1 MTVVPDIR
9 CVPDIAR
16 VWAGNA
22 PNKAALMDADRVVT
36 YAQLND
42 KSNRIA
48 NTMTAAGIRAGSHI
62 GFLGKNSAA
71 FFEVWV
77 GANKAGCALAPLNWR
92 SAAAE
97 LVEVVDDAKMPLI
110 FAGREFAELA
120 ERVRGSATI
129 SVQVI
134 GEDELTQWSSGA
146 DGADP
151 GIALN
156 DGATTLLGYTSGT
169 TAAPKGVPIS
179 HGAVMNWFRAAATEP
194 SVNWNSDDVGM
205 MVMPNFHLGGTLV
218 SLPALY
224 HGASLAI
231 LPAFDPAAFVAAV
244 AAHRPTVTCLVPTA
258 MQMLLDHK
266 PEQPADFSSLRRM
279 LYAGSP
285 IGQHTLQQ
293 ALEVFGCDFVQFYGT
308 TETFIITLLRPE
320 QHRLDNPDLL
330 RSCGQ
335 PMPGVELRIVDP
347 NGGDVAAGVAGE
359 VLVRSPWMFSGYWNK
374 PDATAN
380 AIVDG
385 WYHTGDAGIRD
396 KDGNLFLVDRLKDM
410 IVSGGENIYSA
421 EVERALAAHPSVQ
434 SVAVVGAPDQK
445 WGERV
450 VAFVVPYPDRPVD
463 VSELMSHCR
472 GLIAGYKV
480 PKEIHVMDALPQ
492 TASGKV
498 QKTALRQQLQGITA
512 TPLMTANPQG
522 E

>member
-1 MTVVPDIR
+1 MMVVPDIR
-9 CVPDIAR
+9 CVPDVAR

-42 KSNRIA
+42 RSNRIA

-120 ERVRGSATI
+120 ERVRGSAAI

-374 PDATAN
+374 PDATAT

-450 VAFVVPYPDRPVD
+450 VAFVVPYPDRPAD
-463 VSELMSHCR
+463 VSDLMSHCR

-480 PKEIHVMDALPQ
+480 PKEIHVTDALPQ

-498 QKTALRQQLQGITA
+498 QKAALRQKL
-512 TPLMTANPQG
+512 LG

>member
-1 MTVVPDIR
+1 
-9 CVPDIAR
+9 
-16 VWAGNA
+16 
-22 PNKAALMDADRVVT
+22 
-36 YAQLND
+36 
-42 KSNRIA
+42 
-48 NTMTAAGIRAGSHI
+48 
-62 GFLGKNSAA
+62 
-71 FFEVWV
+71 
-77 GANKAGCALAPLNWR
+77 
-92 SAAAE
+92 
-97 LVEVVDDAKMPLI
+97 VEVVQDAKVSLI
-110 FAGREFAELA
+110 FAGNDFTELA
-120 ERVRGSATI
+120 ERVRQATEITVRVI
-129 SVQVI
+129 S
-134 GEDELTQWSSGA
+134 EDELGEWFSRGSCS
-146 DGADP
+146 DP
-151 GIALN
+151 GIALH
-156 DGATTLLGYTSGT
+156 DSATALLGYTSGT
-169 TAAPKGVPIS
+169 TAAPKGVPIT
-179 HGAVMNWFRAAATEP
+179 HGALRNWFRAAATEP
-194 SVNWNSDDVGM
+194 SVNWNSDDVGL
-205 MVMPNFHLGGTLV
+205 MVMPNFHLAGTLV

-224 HGASLAI
+224 HGASLAT
-231 LPAFDPAAFVAAV
+231 LSAFDPAAFIFAV
-244 AAHRPTVTCLVPTA
+244 AEHRPTVTCLVPTA
-258 MQMLLDHK
+258 IQMLLDHK
-266 PEQPADFSSLRRM
+266 SERPPDFSSLRRM
-279 LYAGSP
+279 LYAGSA

-359 VLVRSPWMFSGYWNK
+359 VLVRSPWMFTGYWHK
-374 PDATAN
+374 PDATAA

-450 VAFVVPYPDRPVD
+450 VAFVVPYPDRSAD
-463 VSELMSHCR
+463 VSELVSHCR

-498 QKTALRQQLQGITA
+498 QKAALRQQL
-512 TPLMTANPQG
+512 LG

>member
-1 MTVVPDIR
+1 MVTSSISCIPDM
-9 CVPDIAR
+9 AR
-16 VWAGNA
+16 AWSGKAA
-22 PNKAALMDADRVVT
+22 DKAALIDADRVVS
-36 YAQLND
+36 YAQLD
-42 KSNRIA
+42 ERSNRIA
-48 NTMTAAGIRAGSHI
+48 NTLIAAGVQPGSHI
-62 GFLGKNSAA
+62 GYLGKNSAA
-71 FFEVWV
+71 FFEIWV
-77 GANKAGCALAPLNWR
+77 GANKAGCAIAPLNWR
-92 SAAAE
+92 NAAAE
-97 LVEVVDDAKMPLI
+97 LVEVVHDAKMPLT
-110 FAGREFAELA
+110 FAGREFTELA
-120 ERVRGSATI
+120 ERVRQATEFTL
-129 SVQVI
+129 QVI
-134 GEDELTQWSSGA
+134 PEDELDQWFSRRTS
-146 DGADP
+146 ADP
-151 GIALN
+151 GIALP
-156 DGATTLLGYTSGT
+156 DSATALLGYISGT

-194 SVNWNSDDVGM
+194 SVNWNSDEVGL

-231 LPAFDPAAFVAAV
+231 LPTFDPAAFVAAV

-266 PEQPADFSSLRRM
+266 SEQPADFSSLRRM
-279 LYAGSP
+279 LYADSP

-308 TETFIITLLRPE
+308 TETSIITLLRPE

-335 PMPGVELRIVDP
+335 PMPGVQLRILDP
-347 NGGDVAAGVAGE
+347 NGFDVPDGVTGE

-374 PDATAN
+374 PDVSAT

-396 KDGNLFLVDRLKDM
+396 QDGNLFLVDRLKDM

-421 EVERALAAHPSVQ
+421 AVERALAAHPSVQ

-450 VAFVVPYPDRPVD
+450 VAFVVLYPDRPAD
-463 VSELMSHCR
+463 VSELVSHCR

-480 PKEIHVMDALPQ
+480 PKEIRVLGALPQ

-498 QKTALRQQLQGITA
+498 QKAALRQRL
-512 TPLMTANPQG
+512 LG

>member
-16 VWAGNA
+16 AWARNA
-22 PNKAALMDADRVVT
+22 PQKAALIDRGRVVT
-36 YAQLND
+36 YAQLD
-42 KSNRIA
+42 DRSNRIA
-48 NTMTAAGIRAGSHI
+48 NTLAAAGVRPGSHI
-62 GFLGKNSAA
+62 GYLGKNSAA
-71 FFEVWV
+71 FFEIWMGV
-77 GANKAGCALAPLNWR
+77 NKAGRALAPLNWR

-97 LVEVVDDAKMPLI
+97 LVEVAQDANLTLI
-110 FAGREFAELA
+110 FAGREFADLA
-120 ERVRGSATI
+120 ERVRQAVEITMQI
-129 SVQVI
+129 I
-134 GEDELTQWSSGA
+134 PEDELDQWFSRGSS
-146 DGADP
+146 ADP
-151 GIALN
+151 GISPT
-156 DGATTLLGYTSGT
+156 DSATSLLGYTSGT
-169 TAAPKGVPIS
+169 TAAPKGVPIT
-179 HGAVMNWFRAAATEP
+179 HGALRNWFRAAATEP
-194 SVNWNSDDVGM
+194 SVKWNSDDVALT
-205 MVMPNFHLGGTLV
+205 VMPNFHLAGTLV

-224 HGASLAI
+224 HGASLAT
-231 LPAFDPAAFVAAV
+231 LPAFDPAAFIFAV
-244 AAHRPTVTCLVPTA
+244 AEHRPTVTCLVPTA

-266 PEQPADFSSLRRM
+266 SEQPADFSSLRKI

-293 ALEVFGCDFVQFYGT
+293 ALEVFGCEFVQFYGT

-347 NGGDVAAGVAGE
+347 KGFDVPDGATGE

-374 PDATAN
+374 PDATAA

-450 VAFVVPYPDRPVD
+450 VAFVVPYPDRPAD
-463 VSELMSHCR
+463 VSELVSHCR

-480 PKEIHVMDALPQ
+480 PKEIHVLDALPQ

-498 QKTALRQQLQGITA
+498 QKAALRQQL
-512 TPLMTANPQG
+512 LG

>member
-1 MTVVPDIR
+1 LID
-9 CVPDIAR
+9 
-16 VWAGNA
+16 AG
-22 PNKAALMDADRVVT
+22 RVVT

-42 KSNRIA
+42 RSNRIA
-48 NTMTAAGIRAGSHI
+48 NALTAAGIRPGSHI

-71 FFEVWV
+71 FFEIWIGV
-77 GANKAGCALAPLNWR
+77 NRAGCALTPLNWR

-97 LVEVVDDAKMPLI
+97 IVEVVQDAKVPLI
-110 FAGREFAELA
+110 FAGRDCTELVEQVRRAAEITV
-120 ERVRGSATI
+120 E
-129 SVQVI
+129 VI

-146 DGADP
+146 DGADL

-156 DGATTLLGYTSGT
+156 DGATALLGYTSGT
-169 TAAPKGVPIS
+169 TATPKGVPIS
-179 HGAVMNWFRAAATEP
+179 HGALMNWLRAAATEP

-205 MVMPNFHLGGTLV
+205 MVMPNFHLAGTLV

-224 HGASLAI
+224 HGASLVI

-244 AAHRPTVTCLVPTA
+244 AAHRPTVTCLVLTA

-266 PEQPADFSSLRRM
+266 SEQPADFSSLRRI

-293 ALEVFGCDFVQFYGT
+293 ALQVFGCDFVQFYGT

-335 PMPGVELRIVDP
+335 PMPGVELRIVDSS
-347 NGGDVAAGVAGE
+347 GGDVAAGVAGE

-374 PDATAN
+374 PDATAT

-385 WYHTGDAGIRD
+385 WYQTGDVGIRD

-410 IVSGGENIYSA
+410 VVSGRREHLLGRGRTRLGGA
-421 EVERALAAHPSVQ
+421 P
-434 SVAVVGAPDQK
+434 VGAIGRRSRGTRPK
-445 WGERV
+445 VGGTGGGLR
-450 VAFVVPYPDRPVD
+450 RPV
-463 VSELMSHCR
+463 SR
-472 GLIAGYKV
+472 
-480 PKEIHVMDALPQ
+480 
-492 TASGKV
+492 
-498 QKTALRQQLQGITA
+498 
-512 TPLMTANPQG
+512 
-522 E
+522 